1 MPAFWLAFR
10 RNTLCSSLVVGLRL
24 WLQWTY
30 GKAGVGCLS
39 ALLRFTALSE
49 ALNTTAQCSRALFQI
64 AQACLDVKMFTSVY
78 VPARSHQRPPW
89 ARWQIWSLGPP
100 RHILYAFENVSILLN
115 LFLSPTWEWT
125 LAERWLADKKQVET
139 KKKVNFQHFIAPVGN
154 GNPPAAT
161 GTFSSPL
168 EILEKHSLCM
178 APWMLS

>member
-1 MPAFWLAFR
+1 MIKPEQTKNMLNVPLKYLQFLDLFCACIL
-10 RNTLCSSLVVGLRL
+10 TCVSEKHSLLVTVVGLRL

-139 KKKVNFQHFIAPVGN
+139 KKKS
-154 GNPPAAT
+154 
-161 GTFSSPL
+161 TFS
-168 EILEKHSLCM
+168 ILSRL
-178 APWMLS
+178 